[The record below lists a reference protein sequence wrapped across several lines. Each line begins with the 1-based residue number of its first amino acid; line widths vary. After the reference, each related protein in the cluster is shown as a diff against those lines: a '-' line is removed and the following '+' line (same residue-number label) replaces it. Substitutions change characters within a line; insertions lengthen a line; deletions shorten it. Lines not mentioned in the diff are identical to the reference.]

1 MAAQKH
7 SLLKRLRHRVNF
19 TTVTGA
25 LRGVFGDR
33 LPKQWRGRMCFAA
46 DGRPL
51 DTAPLVT
58 RPHAVIFVH
67 GSADTEL
74 GWQSAPGELDYGKKL
89 LLDFRVEPLYVRYNS
104 GLAIHANGAELS
116 RLLLQ
121 LTQKNKSLRSLTLIG
136 HSMGGLVIHS
146 AVFDAQARGSAW
158 AKKVRQVFLLGTPHA
173 GAPLAK
179 LAEKTEQLLQF
190 IPNPITL
197 ISASVIGIRSQGL
210 KDLSKGQ
217 KGISINDPILLP
229 QANYVFIA
237 GSVSGKAGCLWN
249 RLVGDGMVRHESA
262 LPVSEKT
269 SSDWK
274 SLLSRFARRRQVHIE
289 TVPGVGH
296 LALRHSPAVYRILAA
311 HWRN

>member
-1 MAAQKH
+1 MPSQKP
-7 SLLKRLRHRVNF
+7 SLFARVRHRVNA
-19 TTVTGA
+19 TSVTGA

-33 LPKQWRGRMCFAA
+33 LPKQWRGKMCFAE

-51 DTAPLVT
+51 DGVPLVM
-58 RPHAVIFVH
+58 RSHACIFVH

-74 GWQSAPGELDYGKKL
+74 GWQPAPGELDYGRQL
-89 LLDFRVEPLYVRYNS
+89 LLDFRVQPLYVRYNS
-104 GLAIHANGAELS
+104 GLAIHENGAELS
-116 RLLLQ
+116 RLMLQ
-121 LTQKNKSLRSLTLIG
+121 LTQKNKSLRNLTLIG

-217 KGISINDPILLP
+217 KGISPNDPVLLP
-229 QANYVFIA
+229 HADYVFIA
-237 GSVSGKAGCLWN
+237 GGVSGKPGGLWN
-249 RLVGDGMVRHESA
+249 RLIGDGMVRHASA
-262 LPVSEKT
+262 LPASEKPST
-269 SSDWK
+269 DWK
-274 SLLSRFARRRQVHIE
+274 SLLGRFARRRQVHIE
-289 TVPGVGH
+289 TLSGVGH

-311 HWRN
+311 HWR